1 MKPERR
7 RAGQI
12 RGGRR
17 VTNLSPEELALAA
30 ALAAALIVAL
40 VAWLRR

>member
-1 MKPERR
+1 M
-7 RAGQI
+7 
-12 RGGRR
+12 
-17 VTNLSPEELALAA
+17 TNLSPEELAFAA